1 MQANPLVSVLMTA
14 YNREKYIA
22 EAIESVLASTYN
34 NFELIIVDDCS
45 NDSTVVIA
53 KSYEVK
59 DKRVKVFL
67 NGKNLGDYSNR
78 NRAAGYATG
87 EFILYTDSDDM
98 LLKESIEKCVRLMI
112 SYPQVNF
119 GIYYP
124 EEGIDIAYCI
134 PSKSAIRK
142 QYFQSPFLQ
151 VGPGGIFTRRSF
163 FELIGKFPEK
173 YGPANDMYFNVKA
186 ASQSDVL
193 VLPFPLIFYRRH
205 DEQELHNHYS
215 YIFNNYRYSKDL
227 IDELELPLTV
237 DEKKLI
243 LNKNRRRFAMNAFK
257 YLIRTGNVNKTMNLF
272 KEAGYSK
279 MDLLKGLIH

>member
-1 MQANPLVSVLMTA
+1 MTA
-14 YNREKYIA
+14 YNRQQYIG
-22 EAIESVLASTYN
+22 EAIESVLESTYKN
-34 NFELIIVDDCS
+34 LELIIVDDCS
-45 NDSTVVIA
+45 IDNTVAIA
-53 KSYEVK
+53 KSYESK
-59 DKRVKVFL
+59 DSRVRVYV
-67 NGKNLGDYSNR
+67 NEKNLGDYPNR
-78 NRAAGYATG
+78 NKASGYAAG

-98 LLKESIEKCVRLMI
+98 LLKESIEKCVQLMI
-112 SYPQVNF
+112 SYPEVNF

-124 EEGIDIAYCI
+124 EEGIDTAYSI
-134 PSKSAIRK
+134 PSISAIRK
-142 QYFQSPFLQ
+142 QYFQSPYLQ

-163 FELIGKFPEK
+163 FERVGKFPEK

-193 VLPFPLIFYRRH
+193 VIPFPLIFYRRH
-205 DEQELHNHYS
+205 EEQELHNHYS
-215 YIFNNYRYSKDL
+215 YIINNYRYSKDL

-257 YLIRTGNVNKTMNLF
+257 YLIRTGNINKTINLF